1 LPIAFISELPPMTVN
16 LDLDSRAGWPE
27 DLRLYL
33 ERYPRPVWPGHA
45 NLGEMARFWLQIHDG
60 FRRLGGALAART
72 RDFQERQVS
81 PEEFQTWLAPR
92 LQTLLS
98 HLHGHH
104 QIEDYQFFPLFSA
117 AEPRLVR
124 GFEVLEHD
132 HEQIHETIVALVD
145 SASTLLRAEPPDLD
159 LIRRA
164 GDAYAKNSD
173 ALLRRLDRHLAD
185 EEDLIIPLI
194 LDRSEAA
201 LGI

>member
-1 LPIAFISELPPMTVN
+1 MTADLN
-16 LDLDSRAGWPE
+16 LDTRAGWPD

-33 ERYPRPVWPGHA
+33 ERYPRPVWPSHA
-45 NLGEMARFWLQIHDG
+45 NLGEMARFWLEIHGG
-60 FRRLGGALAART
+60 FRRLGGALETGT
-72 RDFQERQVS
+72 RDFREGRI
-81 PEEFQTWLAPR
+81 PAEEFRAWLAPR

-124 GFEVLEHD
+124 GFEVLERD
-132 HEQIHETIVALVD
+132 HEQIHATIVAVVESANALV
-145 SASTLLRAEPPDLD
+145 RAAPADLD
-159 LIRRA
+159 LIRGA
-164 GDAYAKNSD
+164 GDAYARNSD
-173 ALLRRLDRHLAD
+173 ELLRRLDRHLGD

-194 LDRSEAA
+194 LDRGEAA

>member
-1 LPIAFISELPPMTVN
+1 MTADLH
-16 LDLDSRAGWPE
+16 LDTRAGWPQ

-33 ERYPRPVWPGHA
+33 ERYPRPLWPGHA
-45 NLGEMARFWLQIHDG
+45 NLGEMARFWLEIHG
-60 FRRLGGALAART
+60 RIPA
-72 RDFQERQVS
+72 
-81 PEEFQTWLAPR
+81 EEFRAWLAPR

-124 GFEVLEHD
+124 GFEVLERD
-132 HEQIHETIVALVD
+132 HEQIHASIVAVVET
-145 SASTLLRAEPPDLD
+145 ANTLLRAVPADLD
-159 LIRRA
+159 RIRGA
-164 GDAYAKNSD
+164 GDAYARNSD
-173 ALLRRLDRHLAD
+173 ALLRRLDRHLGD

-194 LDRSEAA
+194 LERGEAA

>member
-1 LPIAFISELPPMTVN
+1 MIADLH
-16 LDLDSRAGWPE
+16 LDTRAGWPE

-33 ERYPRPVWPGHA
+33 ERYPRPLWPGHA
-45 NLGEMARFWLQIHDG
+45 NLGEMARFWLEIHGG
-60 FRRLGGALAART
+60 FRRLGGALETGT
-72 RDFQERQVS
+72 RDFREGRIS
-81 PEEFQTWLAPR
+81 AEEFRAWLAPR

-124 GFEVLEHD
+124 GFEVLERD
-132 HEQIHETIVALVD
+132 HEQIHASIVAVVET
-145 SASTLLRAEPPDLD
+145 ANTLLRAVPADLD
-159 LIRRA
+159 RIRGA
-164 GDAYAKNSD
+164 GDAYARNSD
-173 ALLRRLDRHLAD
+173 ALLRRLDRHLGD

-194 LDRSEAA
+194 LERGEAA